1 MGFCR
6 LITGLLHLEL
16 SSGQSR
22 TDRTN
27 SHTTEPA
34 RGKTAICIF
43 RMSAGAVPVITHV
56 ITQQTIPTPQ
66 VMQNVTGQVFTTATP
81 VNVSSVGKSSPAGF
95 LVKFLKGEP
104 KALGT
109 VQIMIGLFTILSAF
123 VVIRSAF
130 VGSGISFWGALIYI
144 STGSLTVAAEKKL
157 NPCLVKASLGMN
169 VISAVTAGIAIFIL
183 CADLVTGDICYYYS
197 NTYSHSSIDCA
208 SYYALLTMVLI
219 FTLLEFCT
227 SISVS
232 AFGCKATCSS
242 QPTVMVV
249 VSNPNVTDPNI
260 ESPPQYE
267 QM

>member
-6 LITGLLHLEL
+6 LITGLLHSEL

-22 TDRTN
+22 TGRTN

-43 RMSAGAVPVITHV
+43 RMSAGTVPVVTHV
-56 ITQQTIPTPQ
+56 ITQQTIPNTQ

-81 VNVSSVGKSSPAGF
+81 VNVSSAGKSSPAGF

-109 VQIMIGLFTILSAF
+109 VQIMIGVFTILSAF
-123 VVIRSAF
+123 VVIRTVF
-130 VGSGISFWGALIYI
+130 VISGISFWGALIYI
-144 STGSLTVAAEKKL
+144 ITGSVTVSAEKNL

-169 VISAVTAGIAIFIL
+169 VISAVTAGIAVFIL
-183 CADLVTGDICYYYS
+183 SADLTTGYICYYYS
-197 NTYSHSSIDCA
+197 DSYSSAYCESS
-208 SYYALLTMVLI
+208 YVLLILILI
-219 FTLLEFCT
+219 FTLLEFCI
-227 SISVS
+227 SITIS
-232 AFGCKATCSS
+232 AFGCKATCSN
-242 QPTVMVV
+242 QPMVMFV
-249 VSNPNVTDPNI
+249 VSNPNVTDPPLEN
-260 ESPPQYE
+260 PPHYE